1 MMIWSTYGS
10 YPRLTSSRWSMQ
22 AKCIKSKTC
31 AFVLLVELSAPDKLK
46 LRYKERLS
54 NKTDPIQQTG
64 TSVEEAAIEAD
75 LIGLPVH
82 FANQKN
88 YSPILLAW

>member
-54 NKTDPIQQTG
+54 NKTDPIKRTG
-64 TSVEEAAIEAD
+64 TSVQEAD
-75 LIGLPVH
+75 LEVDPTGPPVH
-82 FANQKN
+82 LANQKN
-88 YSPILLAW
+88 